1 VPLEVYVLMLAIVCS
16 TEENLYKRRFEMPYL
31 ITTSLYPNEKAPEVA
46 GRYLEALTKYPPDE
60 SLATQ
65 VVPAAVKS
73 THEGIKGVTISEVQ
87 EGKLG
92 AAYARAVDTMVI
104 FQSIVGFVYT
114 VEVYL
119 KIEEAMSAIGMDMP

>member
-1 VPLEVYVLMLAIVCS
+1 M
-16 TEENLYKRRFEMPYL
+16 
-31 ITTSLYPNEKAPEVA
+31 
-46 GRYLEALTKYPPDE
+46 EALTKYPPDE

-73 THEGIKGVTISEVQ
+73 THQGIEGITIFEVQ
-87 EGKLG
+87 EGKLD
-92 AAYARAVDTMVI
+92 AAYARAVDTMVM

-119 KIEEAMSAIGMDMP
+119 KVEEAMTAIGMDMA